1 MGGLASKLCF
11 KQLTYRTVMLLAFS
25 SAKRLASL
33 SLLIV
38 KEGYLELGEQK
49 VVLQPCCLECIQAL
63 ALQVDLLK
71 YWPLMLQEIFVLF

>member
-49 VVLQPCCLECIQAL
+49 VVLQPFGLEKHSRPGFA
-63 ALQVDLLK
+63 DH
-71 YWPLMLQEIFVLF
+71 